1 MGQKRPRFI
10 CNSNI
15 FYNQMTLFIWETQY
29 YISFPKENINSTFLK
44 KRLLNVQ
51 LVTTISFNIIKY
63 MWKIP
68 WSKPSAK
75 QILLQSGSE
84 GVYVYEGNAISLFFT
99 HPLTV
104 GHAAELTVVMC
115 LLYAWHQLLEVKK
128 LLLFLGEHL
137 CLVKKT
143 SKSHFSI
150 LNSSTHW
157 NFNPGSQKY
166 FADND

>member
-84 GVYVYEGNAISLFFT
+84 GVYVYEGNAISVFHTPT
-99 HPLTV
+99 HCRSCSRAHCCDVSAVCVASTPW
-104 GHAAELTVVMC
+104 GKEIAVVSWRASVPC
-115 LLYAWHQLLEVKK
+115 KENQQITLQHIK
-128 LLLFLGEHL
+128 
-137 CLVKKT
+137 
-143 SKSHFSI
+143 
-150 LNSSTHW
+150 
-157 NFNPGSQKY
+157 
-166 FADND
+166 